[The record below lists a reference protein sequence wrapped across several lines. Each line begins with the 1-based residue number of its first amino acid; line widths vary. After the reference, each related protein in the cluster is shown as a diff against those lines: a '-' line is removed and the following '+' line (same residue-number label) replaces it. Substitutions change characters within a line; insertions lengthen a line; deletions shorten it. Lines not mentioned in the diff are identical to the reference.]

1 VGINDHEHHR
11 LLASTNT
18 ANGLVPILPCSVVSA
33 PASDP
38 FQNEGCVVLWTFRI
52 SQKRRSGRRCVI
64 LLLVMHMG
72 GILGLAILNVKSIF
86 LHNIKNDHMSGSS
99 FLLTQ
104 CVIPLS
110 SPQWREV
117 YAIMLNAI
125 SYCYSTE
132 SQFLLSAHNED
143 ARRRSKGDIS
153 QETIP
158 HVFCECIFVP
168 LRRVSLAFEVALRK
182 VVPSF

>member
-1 VGINDHEHHR
+1 M
-11 LLASTNT
+11 ASSNF
-18 ANGLVPILPCSVVSA
+18 AL
-33 PASDP
+33 
-38 FQNEGCVVLWTFRI
+38 FR
-52 SQKRRSGRRCVI
+52 SLSTSLRSFSKRRMCRIVDFSDFTETTERTTVCYPSVGDAY
-64 LLLVMHMG
+64 G
-72 GILGLAILNVKSIF
+72 GNTWPGYTKCKSIF

>member
-1 VGINDHEHHR
+1 VSHCGLFGFHRNDGR
-11 LLASTNT
+11 
-18 ANGLVPILPCSVVSA
+18 
-33 PASDP
+33 
-38 FQNEGCVVLWTFRI
+38 
-52 SQKRRSGRRCVI
+52 GRRCVPS
-64 LLLVMHMG
+64 VGDAHG
-72 GILGLAILNVKSIF
+72 GNTWPDYYVKSIF
-86 LHNIKNDHMSGSS
+86 LHDIKNDMSGSS

-125 SYCYSTE
+125 ISYSYSTQ

-143 ARRRSKGDIS
+143 ARSRSKGDIS